1 MPLATNLKRY
11 KDIARLL
18 VKYGRAAA
26 IERSELDQLVAD
38 PDVAGDTAEPKAEE
52 LANDLEALGPTFVK
66 LGQILSTRADLLPVS
81 YLEALSRLQ
90 DNVDPFPFAEVEAI
104 VQQELGVRLSKAF
117 AEFDP
122 QPLAAASLG
131 QVHRAAL
138 RDGRAVAVKV
148 QRPGI
153 RETIAEDLEA
163 LAQAA
168 ELADKHTAIGRRYRF
183 SELVE
188 EFRRSLVRELDYRQ
202 EAENLRLLGKNLER
216 FPRLIVPQPVE
227 AYSTSRVLTMDYVR
241 GRKITEVGPL
251 ARLDIDGEALADDLF
266 RAYLHQ
272 ILVDGVFHADPHPGN
287 VFITEDGRL
296 ALLDLGMVG
305 RLTPAMQEKLLKLVL
320 AIADGRGEEAAA
332 IIAGMSEKLEGF
344 DERALVRAVTTQVSA
359 HRGAKVSDLQVGRLV
374 LQVSHDAGTSGVRV
388 PPELALLGKTLLHLD
403 EIGRSLAPQFDPNA
417 AIRRHAGEIT
427 SERMRRSASP
437 SHMFSALTEFKEFV
451 EQLPARANKILDL
464 VASNEMRVKVETID
478 ERLVIEGA
486 EKIANRITLGLIL
499 AALIVGA
506 ALLMQIQTSFRILGY
521 PGLAMLCFLAAAA
534 GGLML
539 ILNILVQDRRTRP
552 K

>member
-216 FPRLIVPQPVE
+216 FPRLVVPQPVE

-464 VASNEMRVKVETID
+464 VANNEMRVKVETID

-486 EKIANRITLGLIL
+486 QKIANRITLGLIL